1 MLAKMGE
8 RFAAMADLE
17 RTAAGTAPATTNTT
31 TMTASD
37 IEGLPALFGRL
48 GDDVMTLVDTKLS
61 LLKVE
66 LKEDAAVY
74 GRAAGGI
81 GAGAIIAG
89 VGLALALVAVAFF
102 VSMLFTFDTPAAN
115 YAMGFLITGILFIA
129 IGGILIYVMKNR
141 LAARTPVPNRSVE
154 EFRKDKQWLKNE
166 TQG

>member
-1 MLAKMGE
+1 
-8 RFAAMADLE
+8 MADLE
-17 RTAAGTAPATTNTT
+17 RTSMGATAPATTNTT
-31 TMTASD
+31 TMMTASD

-74 GRAAGGI
+74 GQAIGG
-81 GAGAIIAG
+81 IIAG
-89 VGLALALVAVAFF
+89 GMVAAVGLALALVAVAFF
-102 VSMLFTFDTPAAN
+102 VSTFFSFETEAAN
-115 YAMGFLITGILFIA
+115 YAMGFIITGILFIA
-129 IGGILIYVMKNR
+129 IGGILIFVMKNR